1 MSLPTPTFF
10 FLVLRKVCPPIY
22 GFQLLSPAVFQH
34 TVFIH
39 FLAYCLFFYIMPP
52 KGLWQTSIFF
62 LLSEFFF
69 HFSDHFFSISFAGF
83 SSCTHLKMLG
93 VFPGSIQITAGA
105 PDPQMSQVQ
114 HIQNLTFLMNSQSQ
128 LSTLHL
134 GSQVRNSSHER

>member
-1 MSLPTPTFF
+1 MSPNLWVSAIESCSFPTYCLHSLP
-10 FLVLRKVCPPIY
+10 C
-22 GFQLLSPAVFQH
+22 LLLILLHYA
-34 TVFIH
+34 TKRA
-39 FLAYCLFFYIMPP
+39 LANIN
-52 KGLWQTSIFF
+52 FF